1 MSVTLRY
8 SIIINVTTHK
18 CVTKWRKGAGGHP
31 LPLREVGEELLA
43 RGGQGARGEVGSILR
58 RGLRGRGLPG
68 STTEGVLALD
78 YFNISTIH
86 SQFIED
92 DDRRSIFSNFVFH
105 IY

>member
-1 MSVTLRY
+1 MSLTLRY
-8 SIIINVTTHK
+8 SIKRHNSQVRDQ
-18 CVTKWRKGAGGHP
+18 WRKGAGHP
-31 LPLREVGEELLA
+31 LPLREVSEELLA

-68 STTEGVLALD
+68 STTEGVLALE
-78 YFNISTIH
+78 YFNVSTIH